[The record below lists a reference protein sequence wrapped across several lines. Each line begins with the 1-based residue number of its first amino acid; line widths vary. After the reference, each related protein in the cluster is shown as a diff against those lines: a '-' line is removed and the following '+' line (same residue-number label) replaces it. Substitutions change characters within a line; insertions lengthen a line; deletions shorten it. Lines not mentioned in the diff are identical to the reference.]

1 MYICKIKPN
10 LFPKVTLFHFT
21 SVDKCNHFRRTPD
34 EHIAFFIVKGDM
46 YLRENHIHYHL
57 KEGDWILLEPGKEHE
72 GYKVSE
78 HCTYFYI
85 HFHMEELTGTDMDK
99 QMLQELLTRNKMDA
113 LQGKSIT
120 DDIVIP
126 KLYHSHSHMAYETIL
141 QLLNRGDQYY
151 NGYKEF
157 SDIQTACLLLDLF
170 IHLSH
175 LFSGEILTNDKTSIK
190 RSTFVVYE
198 LLREINHNYA
208 EKFSSH
214 LIESKFTCNF
224 DYINRIFK
232 KETGQ
237 TIFSYLTT
245 VRISQAKR
253 LLTSGYFPIKTI
265 ALRVG
270 YDDIYYFS
278 NVFKKETGFSPT
290 QYRKMMLETN

>member
-1 MYICKIKPN
+1 MYICRVRPDF
-10 LFPKVTLFHFT
+10 FPRVNLFHFT
-21 SVDKCNHFRRTPD
+21 SVDKCIHFRRTTD
-34 EHIAFFIVKGDM
+34 EYIAFFIIKGDM

-72 GYKVSE
+72 GYKVSD

-85 HFHMEELTGTDMDK
+85 HFYMEGLSGMEMDDMA
-99 QMLQELLTRNKMDA
+99 LQELLTRNKMDA
-113 LQGKSIT
+113 LLGKNT
-120 DDIVIP
+120 TCDIILP
-126 KLYHSHSHMAYETIL
+126 KRYHSQSHMAYETIL

-157 SDIQTACLLLDLF
+157 SHVQASCLLLDLF
-170 IHLSH
+170 VHLSH
-175 LFSGEILTNDKTSIK
+175 LFSGEILTNDKKNIK

-208 EKFSSH
+208 DKFSSH
-214 LIESKFTCNF
+214 LIESRFTCNF
-224 DYINRIFK
+224 DYINRVFK

-237 TIFSYLTT
+237 TIFSYLTS
-245 VRISQAKR
+245 VRIAQAKM
-253 LLTSGYFPIKTI
+253 LLTSGYFPVKTI
-265 ALRVG
+265 ARRVG